1 MGDNQ
6 KREALLAWTNLF
18 SEELGFTVE
27 SFESLKDSV
36 AYIGVFQYLSGE
48 EVNLEAIRQLSTA
61 NDWFGTL
68 KEVRAKS
75 NKVTETLKNK
85 PEYLL
90 NPDITALVRR
100 GDLEQVEK
108 LLTMLLFYSIRSSK
122 KHEAVERLKQL
133 PKMQQIEIKKM
144 LKPPAPAPVPEAETP
159 PPKVEA
165 NKTDE
170 EKIPIEQPPTPV
182 KQANTNPCIE
192 LKKQIEKLKSENAK
206 LAEENKYLEQEI
218 NNQSNTTANVPHAVS
233 MLAAI
238 KAEIFTLDVAN
249 QTKMQKKQQLC
260 DIEQHVITLQAKIE
274 EAKAKIAEKEQ
285 ALNNFE
291 TKKKDKQ
298 ILYDILQGLRLD
310 PQQQVVSDLSQE
322 GHKLKKII
330 RGLKVQKQNL
340 QAALDGQQDS
350 AVLEERYN
358 FVKEIEKANQ
368 KRLLRAKLNTS
379 MLEKRMRTDAFIHEM
394 RSFI

>member
-1 MGDNQ
+1 MSDST
-6 KREALLAWTNLF
+6 KREVLLAWTNLF
-18 SEELGFTVE
+18 SGELGFNVE

-36 AYIGVFQYLSGE
+36 AYIGIFQYLSGE
-48 EVNLEAIRQLSTA
+48 DVNLEAIRQLSA
-61 NDWFGTL
+61 GNDWFGTL

-108 LLTMLLFYSIRSSK
+108 LFSMLLFYSIRSSK

-133 PKMQQIEIKKM
+133 PKKQQIEIKKM
-144 LKPPAPAPVPEAETP
+144 LKPPTPAPAPETETP

-165 NKTDE
+165 TKIDE
-170 EKIPIEQPPTPV
+170 EITTEQPPTPV
-182 KQANTNPCIE
+182 KQTSTDPCIE
-192 LKKQIEKLKSENAK
+192 LKKQIEKLKAENAK
-206 LAEENKYLEQEI
+206 LAEENTNLEQEI
-218 NNQSNTTANVPHAVS
+218 NNQSNATANAPHAVS

-238 KAEIFTLDVAN
+238 KAEIFTHDVAN

-298 ILYDILQGLRLD
+298 ILYDILQSLRLD

-330 RGLKVQKQNL
+330 RGLKTQKQNL